1 MRKEQLE
8 RERAC
13 VERLNESHETTNIW
27 PCRMRKEQLERERA
41 FVERLNE
48 SHEKLNIWPCRMRKE
63 QLEREHV
70 DRERAFVERLN
81 ESHETAMK
89 RLADSHRER
98 IALLDRQFLQQKQ
111 QLMRAREVSNGG
123 NRLVSVFPVL

>member
-1 MRKEQLE
+1 
-8 RERAC
+8 
-13 VERLNESHETTNIW
+13 
-27 PCRMRKEQLERERA
+27 
-41 FVERLNE
+41 
-48 SHEKLNIWPCRMRKE
+48 MRKE

-70 DRERAFVERLN
+70 DRERGFVERLN

-111 QLMRAREVSNGG
+111 QLMRAREVSRGLSN
-123 NRLVSVFPVL
+123 SVPDPCSLNLDPDPAKNLCPDPDSSTFLTPSENYSSEFIFIRFSH

>member
-1 MRKEQLE
+1 
-8 RERAC
+8 
-13 VERLNESHETTNIW
+13 
-27 PCRMRKEQLERERA
+27 
-41 FVERLNE
+41 
-48 SHEKLNIWPCRMRKE
+48 MRKE

-111 QLMRAREVSNGG
+111 QLMRAREVSMVPNFGY
-123 NRLVSVFPVL
+123 RLIPVFLQQRNC

>member
-1 MRKEQLE
+1 
-8 RERAC
+8 
-13 VERLNESHETTNIW
+13 
-27 PCRMRKEQLERERA
+27 
-41 FVERLNE
+41 
-48 SHEKLNIWPCRMRKE
+48 MRKE

-70 DRERAFVERLN
+70 ERERSFVERLN

-111 QLMRAREVSNGG
+111 QLMRAREVFFHSFMQNLILFFVWKG
-123 NRLVSVFPVL
+123 S

>member
-1 MRKEQLE
+1 
-8 RERAC
+8 
-13 VERLNESHETTNIW
+13 
-27 PCRMRKEQLERERA
+27 
-41 FVERLNE
+41 
-48 SHEKLNIWPCRMRKE
+48 MRKE

-111 QLMRAREVSNGG
+111 QLMRAREVSD
-123 NRLVSVFPVL
+123 VVEIV